1 MRVNYVKNM
10 EIMTA
15 SIVLWEILALAA
27 LTTTCGMIH
36 VHPKEPAEIQLTNGG
51 WGEMTREE
59 KRINDS

>member
-1 MRVNYVKNM
+1 MNYVKNM

-36 VHPKEPAEIQLTNGG
+36 VHPKEPAEIQLTNGARKG
-51 WGEMTREE
+51 REE
-59 KRINDS
+59 RVKLQRIAR